1 MIKKSL
7 LLLILSLGIVSTA
20 AFAQDDTGA
29 EALADHKT
37 ACLAAIDNIGKIG
50 DGFAMRS
57 MISMAKASLNIC
69 QSKDDMRRTMT
80 ALRAGV
86 VSYLQTVK
94 TFTDGQV
101 YTGLVGNHS
110 FDTGDMSLW
119 YCLSFDLSQ
128 ISLTDITNAMSGGD
142 VSGLVNA
149 VKVNEWS
156 EDTKAIENE
165 GSNAVQGGDQKYFL
179 NSKQLLMQPILG
191 LPAGIYRFSAKV
203 ACNSGFLGLNKVHLC
218 ALVVPTS
225 TVQEVIG
232 DIIGDNANW
241 SELLGNFDLIQYM
254 GPFLQSGKLYTGTAN
269 GKNLDTF
276 SDGQLRFII
285 DEGDIVVIGINAG
298 MVPFIGTDLY
308 RADNLQLTG
317 LRAADG
323 ILTPAKA
330 DLAEALQGKEL
341 VEANYNA
348 DLEGTQPAFTY
359 DKTLT
364 VSYNN
369 ALLSAQDKYEN
380 DKLADMLTQSDLN
393 NLDGIDAKLK
403 NHYQAEIQAL
413 NKAKE
418 AFDRQ
423 AFIAPSA
430 DEPFNILM
438 KDNWISLTNKWTGN
452 AVSINEDMTM
462 RFSQKP
468 GESVFALAFSFE
480 RASRTYTNQLLAFVS
495 DSRHKYYL
503 GKEDDDIV
511 LTTEPSEALVITA
524 VPSYTEEG
532 EIHLMSGDMYLG
544 TSSSDNTLIA
554 TDEGTMLRPT
564 RTGLSVVPAS
574 GMEFAVDS
582 PMDWNVNTLI
592 LPFDAKIPEGLLACT
607 VTGINADL
615 PYIEAEAATSIRANV
630 PYLIM
635 SVQGNYVFSGVPNA
649 ILPSY
654 GESLLIGRYT
664 PYTTGNGNEYKMTKE
679 DGYSMFRQMDGQTIA
694 ENECYLK
701 SDTPS
706 DIIFIS
712 RTDAATGI
720 SLTSILSKDKG
731 SVYNLS
737 GQGCA
742 FGKQKGI
749 YIIKGKK
756 FVIR

>member
-1 MIKKSL
+1 
-7 LLLILSLGIVSTA
+7 
-20 AFAQDDTGA
+20 
-29 EALADHKT
+29 
-37 ACLAAIDNIGKIG
+37 
-50 DGFAMRS
+50 
-57 MISMAKASLNIC
+57 
-69 QSKDDMRRTMT
+69 
-80 ALRAGV
+80 
-86 VSYLQTVK
+86 
-94 TFTDGQV
+94 
-101 YTGLVGNHS
+101 
-110 FDTGDMSLW
+110 
-119 YCLSFDLSQ
+119 
-128 ISLTDITNAMSGGD
+128 
-142 VSGLVNA
+142 
-149 VKVNEWS
+149 
-156 EDTKAIENE
+156 
-165 GSNAVQGGDQKYFL
+165 
-179 NSKQLLMQPILG
+179 
-191 LPAGIYRFSAKV
+191 
-203 ACNSGFLGLNKVHLC
+203 
-218 ALVVPTS
+218 
-225 TVQEVIG
+225 
-232 DIIGDNANW
+232 
-241 SELLGNFDLIQYM
+241 
-254 GPFLQSGKLYTGTAN
+254 
-269 GKNLDTF
+269 
-276 SDGQLRFII
+276 
-285 DEGDIVVIGINAG
+285 
-298 MVPFIGTDLY
+298 
-308 RADNLQLTG
+308 
-317 LRAADG
+317 
-323 ILTPAKA
+323 
-330 DLAEALQGKEL
+330 
-341 VEANYNA
+341 
-348 DLEGTQPAFTY
+348 
-359 DKTLT
+359 
-364 VSYNN
+364 
-369 ALLSAQDKYEN
+369 
-380 DKLADMLTQSDLN
+380 
-393 NLDGIDAKLK
+393 
-403 NHYQAEIQAL
+403 
-413 NKAKE
+413 
-418 AFDRQ
+418 
-423 AFIAPSA
+423 
-430 DEPFNILM
+430 
-438 KDNWISLTNKWTGN
+438 
-452 AVSINEDMTM
+452 MTM

-468 GESVFALAFSFE
+468 GESVFVLAFSFE

-615 PYIEAEAATSIRANV
+615 PYIEAEAATSIKANV

-679 DGYSMFRQMDGQTIA
+679 DGYSVFRQMDGQTIA